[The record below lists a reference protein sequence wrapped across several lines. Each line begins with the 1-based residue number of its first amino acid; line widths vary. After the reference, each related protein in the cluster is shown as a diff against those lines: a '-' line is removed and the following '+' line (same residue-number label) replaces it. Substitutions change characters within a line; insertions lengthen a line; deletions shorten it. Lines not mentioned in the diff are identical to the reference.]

1 MHQPATHFDPAD
13 CVTILGMASEPST
26 DSRIQIFSWT
36 MLWLT
41 VAVVVGGALV
51 RATDSGAG
59 CGESWPIC
67 GGQIIPEIGNYHTAI
82 EVSHRLMTGLLGFVL
97 IAVFVLVR
105 RRYDKSHR
113 LRRAV
118 FAAGMLLIIE
128 SLLGASLVLFGWV
141 EYDASI
147 ARLIVVPIHLINT
160 FLLVAAM
167 ALVAYFA
174 GGGRAFR
181 VDLSKTLDKVL
192 AASLGIVLLIG
203 ATGALNA
210 LADTLIK
217 SDTLRTPVAGEVL
230 VTEPVLRQIRTI
242 HPFVAIIGGLALYML
257 VRYLTAEA
265 SRRVRMMGFGVQ
277 GVIWLQFIVGLVN
290 IALNVPLEIQLIHL
304 FVADVLWIFVVL
316 MSFHLLS
323 GRDPDPA
330 VEQSAAEAA

>member
-1 MHQPATHFDPAD
+1 MATSDTSP
-13 CVTILGMASEPST
+13 
-26 DSRIQIFSWT
+26 DSRIPILAWS

-105 RRYDKSHR
+105 RHYDKSHR

-118 FAAGMLLIIE
+118 FVAGILLIIE

-141 EYDASI
+141 EFDASI
-147 ARLIVVPIHLINT
+147 ARLIVVPIHLVNT

-167 ALVAYFA
+167 TAVAFFA
-174 GGGRAFR
+174 DGGAGFR
-181 VDLSKTLDKVL
+181 VDPKKTLDKVL
-192 AASLGIVLLIG
+192 GGSLLIILIIG

-217 SDTLRTPVAGEVL
+217 SDALRTAVGDEIL
-230 VTEPVLRQIRTI
+230 VTESVLRQIRTI
-242 HPFVAIIGGLALYML
+242 HPFVAIIGGLALFML

-265 SRRVRMMGFGVQ
+265 SKRVKLIGLGVQ
-277 GVIWLQFIVGLVN
+277 AIIWAQFILGLLN
-290 IALNVPLEIQLIHL
+290 IALNVPLEIQLVHL
-304 FVADVLWIFVVL
+304 FVADLLWISFVVIAL
-316 MSFHLLS
+316 HLLS
-323 GRDPDPA
+323 DRYPTVASSEP
-330 VEQSAAEAA
+330 AAELA

>member
-1 MHQPATHFDPAD
+1 
-13 CVTILGMASEPST
+13 
-26 DSRIQIFSWT
+26 

-67 GGQIIPEIGNYHTAI
+67 GGQIIPEIGNHHTAI

-97 IAVFVLVR
+97 IAVFILVR
-105 RRYDKSHR
+105 RQFDKTHR

-118 FAAGMLLIIE
+118 FAAGILLIIE

-141 EYDASI
+141 EFDASI

-160 FLLVAAM
+160 FLLVGAM
-167 ALVAYFA
+167 VLVAYFA
-174 GGGRAFR
+174 GGGRPFR
-181 VDLSKTLDKVL
+181 IDISKPLDKVL
-192 AASLGIVLLIG
+192 AGSLGILLLIG

-217 SDTLRTPVAGEVL
+217 SDALRTPVAGELL

-265 SRRVRMMGFGVQ
+265 SRMVRMLGFGVQ
-277 GVIWLQFIVGLVN
+277 GIIWLQFIIGLIN

-304 FVADVLWIFVVL
+304 FVADVLWILMVL
-316 MSFHLLS
+316 IAFHLL
-323 GRDPDPA
+323 GDRGFDPA
-330 VEQSAAEAA
+330 AEQSAAEAA